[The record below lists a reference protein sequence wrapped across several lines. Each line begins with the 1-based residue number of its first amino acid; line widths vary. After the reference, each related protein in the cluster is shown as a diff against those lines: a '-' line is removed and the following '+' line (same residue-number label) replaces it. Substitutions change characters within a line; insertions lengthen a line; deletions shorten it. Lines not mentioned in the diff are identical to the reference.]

1 MDRFKGNSEEKNIQ
15 LIIQSD
21 KSIWLPICVLGVYGA
36 IILGSLYF
44 QDIIYFSNK
53 AYGDDAKR
61 LAVIII
67 STIIVTYIAVKGM
80 FFYGCAFGRTLVM
93 RKDGCKVTFLIFHK
107 FYTWNELAIKRVEDY
122 DGMKYSG
129 VRWSHTNPYKA
140 GVFFSHKQVNKKS
153 NMLPRNYCRSKKPWS
168 TFFVNFYPY
177 GLRED
182 WKKVEDKLEI
192 NFLDILNF
200 NTEYQRKREWEL
212 YPVDKELFFHY
223 MDLWGVDIEGRSE
236 ETPPWKEFL

>member
-15 LIIQSD
+15 LIIQSE

-107 FYTWNELAIKRVEDY
+107 FYTWNGSNWV
-122 DGMKYSG
+122 
-129 VRWSHTNPYKA
+129 
-140 GVFFSHKQVNKKS
+140 VN
-153 NMLPRNYCRSKKPWS
+153 
-168 TFFVNFYPY
+168 
-177 GLRED
+177 
-182 WKKVEDKLEI
+182 
-192 NFLDILNF
+192 
-200 NTEYQRKREWEL
+200 
-212 YPVDKELFFHY
+212 
-223 MDLWGVDIEGRSE
+223 
-236 ETPPWKEFL
+236 